1 MKRRIKLFLFAGV
14 FLVSCVDLAYAMDKI
29 YDSQKKDGLAK
40 VIRLK
45 GFVCDS
51 CSDAYFMGQK
61 HRGLE
66 FRVLCNNDTLVYKV
80 TATPSNDFL
89 VKPW

>member
-1 MKRRIKLFLFAGV
+1 MKRRIKLFLVAVV
-14 FLVSCVDLAYAMDKI
+14 FLVSCVGLAYAMDKI
-29 YDSQKKDGLAK
+29 HDLQEKAGLAK

-61 HRGLE
+61 HRGIE
-66 FRVLCNNDTLVYKV
+66 FRVLCNNDTLVYRV

-89 VKPW
+89 VSPW